1 MAILNSGDKKRFFE
15 ILGRKN
21 ITYKGSGIRIA
32 LDFSTAASLK
42 ILKVRDIQSTIIYVD
57 KLLIM
62 MEGKIEIFS
71 DIQSLKNLLESTLQ
85 NRKKINQE

>member
-32 LDFSTAASLK
+32 LDFFNSSIFK
-42 ILKVRDIQSTIIYVD
+42 NSK
-57 KLLIM
+57 
-62 MEGKIEIFS
+62 GK
-71 DIQSLKNLLESTLQ
+71 
-85 NRKKINQE
+85 RYPINDHLCR

>member
-42 ILKVRDIQSTIIYVD
+42 ILKVRDI
-57 KLLIM
+57 
-62 MEGKIEIFS
+62 
-71 DIQSLKNLLESTLQ
+71 
-85 NRKKINQE
+85 